1 MADWD
6 FIEQHVTSRA
16 ADRYFFACRFRSV
29 LQRIAA
35 NNIFGE
41 FLGFIRKN
49 IRHFNR
55 QYISIYLPKFVAN
68 TGYTSGI
75 LTGIIYGMNISR
87 MEPMLP
93 EEAAAGLEDGAVT
106 LIAEANRLGG
116 RVHPVLQES
125 VGALVRS
132 MNCYYSNL
140 IEGHDT
146 HPRDIDRALAND
158 FSVEPKKR
166 ELQLEAVAHI
176 HVQQLIDEGKDPG
189 DWPASATYARWLHR
203 EFCERL
209 PPEMLWVD
217 NPDTGEHIA
226 VVPGELRGDD
236 VMVGKHVPPESHDLG
251 RFLDRFDQAYSSPPL
266 SKLRQIQAVGAAHHR
281 FLWIHPFLD
290 GNGRVARLMSHALL
304 KRLGIGT
311 SLWSVARGL
320 AREEA
325 RYKALLMAADGPREG
340 DRDGRGNLTQRG
352 LMEFSQFFLDRAIDQ
367 VRFMSDLLEPEEM
380 LRRMEIHVEEEVRA
394 KRLPKGSFVVL
405 REAALTGEV
414 ERGKVPTLTNYEERA
429 ARMVTSALLEKGLLT
444 SSSHRASLR
453 LGFPAHVAERWF
465 PRLYPAGLQSG
476 I

>member
-1 MADWD
+1 
-6 FIEQHVTSRA
+6 
-16 ADRYFFACRFRSV
+16 
-29 LQRIAA
+29 
-35 NNIFGE
+35 
-41 FLGFIRKN
+41 
-49 IRHFNR
+49 
-55 QYISIYLPKFVAN
+55 
-68 TGYTSGI
+68 
-75 LTGIIYGMNISR
+75 

-93 EEAAAGLEDGAVT
+93 EEAYPGLDDSAVT

-116 RVHPVLQES
+116 RVHPILQQS
-125 VGALVRS
+125 IGDLVRS

-158 FSVEPKKR
+158 FSTEPKKR

-176 HVQQLIDEGKDPG
+176 HVQRLIDEGKDP
-189 DWPASATYARWLHR
+189 DVWPATAAYARWLHR

-209 PPEMLWVD
+209 PPEMLWID
-217 NPDTGEHIA
+217 NPDTGARLPII
-226 VVPGELRGDD
+226 PGELRERD
-236 VMVGKHVPPESHDLG
+236 VIVGRLIPPEPEKLSK
-251 RFLDRFDQAYSSPPL
+251 FLARFDQAYGAPPL
-266 SKLRQIQAVGAAHHR
+266 SKLRQIQAVGAVHHR

-320 AREEA
+320 ARDDA

-352 LMEFSQFFLDRAIDQ
+352 LVAFSQFFLDRAIDQ
-367 VRFMSDLLEPEEM
+367 VRFMGDLLEPAEM
-380 LRRMEIHVEEEVRA
+380 LRRMEIHVEEEMRA
-394 KRLPKGSFVVL
+394 KRLPKGSFAVL

-429 ARMVTSALLEKGLLT
+429 ARMVTSALVEKGLLT
-444 SSSHRASLR
+444 STGHRAPLR
-453 LGFPAHVAERWF
+453 LGFPADVAERWF
-465 PRLYPAGLQSG
+465 PRLYPTGLG
-476 I
+476 GEV